1 MNDETNNLIKDSDED
16 TPSSNKELAH
26 EVNLQLLKLILYR
39 QERKFYLSAG
49 LLFVMVGSVAGLL
62 LMSFSTSKIDESV
75 QDLLLILLTATATTQ
90 AKLTDFWFNN
100 SSDDAQLVQEA
111 TSYAMGNGANGSN
124 GANRASRNK
133 DEVNGI

>member
-1 MNDETNNLIKDSDED
+1 MNEETNNLITDSGED
-16 TPSSNKELAH
+16 TPSNKELAH
-26 EVNLQLLKLILYR
+26 EVNLQILKLFLYR
-39 QERKFYLSAG
+39 QERKFFLSAG

-62 LMSFSTSKIDESV
+62 VMSATKAEIADSV

-111 TSYAMGNGANGSN
+111 TSYAMGNGKNNNHNNQA
-124 GANRASRNK
+124 R
-133 DEVNGI
+133 

>member
-1 MNDETNNLIKDSDED
+1 MNDARDLLTDGENPTDR
-16 TPSSNKELAH
+16 ELAH
-26 EVNLQLLKLILYR
+26 DVNLQLLKLILYR
-39 QERKFYLSAG
+39 QQRKFYLSAG

-62 LMSFSTSKIDESV
+62 LMSFSTAAIDESV

-111 TSYAMGNGANGSN
+111 TSYAMGNGPINGTKAKAKIDTEDN
-124 GANRASRNK
+124 
-133 DEVNGI
+133 V

>member
-16 TPSSNKELAH
+16 TPSNKELAH

-62 LMSFSTSKIDESV
+62 FMSFSTAKIDESV

-111 TSYAMGNGANGSN
+111 TSYAMGNGKNNNNNNNDHA
-124 GANRASRNK
+124 K
-133 DEVNGI
+133 

>member
-1 MNDETNNLIKDSDED
+1 MNEETNNLITDSGED
-16 TPSSNKELAH
+16 TPSNKELAH

-39 QERKFYLSAG
+39 QERKFFLSAG

-62 LMSFSTSKIDESV
+62 VMSATKAEIADSV

-111 TSYAMGNGANGSN
+111 TSYAMGNGKNNNHNNQA
-124 GANRASRNK
+124 R
-133 DEVNGI
+133 

>member
-1 MNDETNNLIKDSDED
+1 MSNDSTSTQDDD
-16 TPSSNKELAH
+16 TPTNKELAH

-62 LMSFSTSKIDESV
+62 FMSVSGSAIDASV

-111 TSYAMGNGANGSN
+111 TSYAMGNGTNGSN
-124 GANRASRNK
+124 GANRARRNK
-133 DEVNGI
+133 DEVDGV

>member
-1 MNDETNNLIKDSDED
+1 MSDEENNVSGKEIAED
-16 TPSSNKELAH
+16 SLSNKELAH

-39 QERKFYLSAG
+39 QERKFFLSAG

-62 LMSFSTSKIDESV
+62 VMSATKAEIADSV

-100 SSDDAQLVQEA
+100 SSDDAQLVKEA
-111 TSYAMGNGANGSN
+111 TSYAMGNGKNN
-124 GANRASRNK
+124 NHNNNNNNK
-133 DEVNGI
+133 QRKYK